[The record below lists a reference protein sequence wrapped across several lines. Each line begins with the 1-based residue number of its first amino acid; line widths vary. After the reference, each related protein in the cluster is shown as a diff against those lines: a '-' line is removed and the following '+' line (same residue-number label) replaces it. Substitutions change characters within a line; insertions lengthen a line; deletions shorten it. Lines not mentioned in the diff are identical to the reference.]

1 MPIKESRMT
10 LTAATPTP
18 QRRFSVHGADEAP
31 SRSHLIEGVSFE
43 DAALHFIEEFHP
55 AADAEDEVTLF
66 IEDCDSGER
75 QCFRIHTTSG
85 ETAPCD

>member
-1 MPIKESRMT
+1 MT
-10 LTAATPTP
+10 VTATKPTP

-75 QCFRIHTTSG
+75 QCFRIDMTSG